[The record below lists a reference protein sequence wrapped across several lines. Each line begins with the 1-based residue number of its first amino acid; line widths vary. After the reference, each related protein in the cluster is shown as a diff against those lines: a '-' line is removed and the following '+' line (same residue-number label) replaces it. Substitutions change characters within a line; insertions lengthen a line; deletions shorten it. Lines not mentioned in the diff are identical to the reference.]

1 MTMHSEAEEIPASP
15 LVSRVGWQVRT
26 FLITESSRR
35 RIVDAGRGAGGE
47 QPRGRGERVIALALR
62 FIVAVGAAAL
72 LGQHVVAAVDDQR
85 GVAALQRVR
94 VALLVQV
101 TVASACRNSAGV
113 AGSVP
118 SAPMSEPLLSA
129 GPSAAASHALAR
141 ADHRFFAVIFERFR
155 R

>member
-85 GVAALQRVR
+85 GVVALQRVR

-113 AGSVP
+113 AGRCPLRLCPNRCSVRGRQP
-118 SAPMSEPLLSA
+118 LRAMLLRAPIIGSLP
-129 GPSAAASHALAR
+129 
-141 ADHRFFAVIFERFR
+141 
-155 R
+155 